1 MTEEKNDKQQE
12 KSIADMI
19 LENED
24 PRTGKPWYVRYKHVL
39 LLIGIWLAFGVVFAI
54 WPD

>member
-1 MTEEKNDKQQE
+1 MEEKDKSFIQQ
-12 KSIADMI
+12 I

-39 LLIGIWLAFGVVFAI
+39 MLIGFWLAFGVVCYFLNK
-54 WPD
+54 